1 MNNFG
6 LGLVLSFTDN
16 ATSGIQRATGAF
28 NDLEGALDGVVNAS
42 SKNQALLQMSYSAG
56 IVGNELYGVG
66 KKITSS
72 FLEAINTINNTGTVI
87 ASARSQLGTL
97 YGSMEAGYEVLEK
110 IKDYSAKSI
119 FNFED
124 LIPSVIMLK
133 ANGIEAF
140 DEIATS
146 AYRATNGVEG
156 VSQTLMDYA
165 ADLAA
170 FNPNMHNMYGTGVQ
184 AAMGALN
191 EYIAEGNAA
200 SLKRGASLDILQ
212 LLGEEKGESIE
223 ERSRQVA
230 DLIEQLGMVGMT
242 ANLAG
247 TPMQRLAN
255 VEDIF
260 FNTMTLI
267 SDSGVYDK
275 FSAIVEKFTDFLFS
289 IPDEELENIAQ
300 VIAEAIV
307 DIMTPLEKLVD
318 LLISLAEK
326 VRELIKENPDLIK
339 NILKWTAVA
348 GTFALV
354 AGIALKLLSTLGM
367 LKFSIGKLFGN
378 SILESGFKLLG
389 LFKSLLLYF
398 GPLIAATF
406 LLKTAWDNNFLDMQN
421 TVKNFI
427 SETFDTL
434 KLLFDAL
441 VDNTLSAEGFQRAKE
456 LGILPFIEA
465 VLQLKYHLKFLFE
478 GMKEG
483 FNAFADTLSDIL
495 IKTGL
500 LDKDTHGLRDT
511 ITQLLEKITQPGM
524 TETWKE
530 VGHWIGYIGGW
541 VLIFLAALPTI
552 MKIVSAIVSVVSLI
566 MKVVSVG
573 KAIWNFI
580 TLIASSGA
588 VASII
593 SFFSDLIFYL
603 QYAWFILTTE
613 IIPAITGVISA
624 IGLGTTALIALAVL
638 LQVAWTAFVIAT
650 FIYVVTHWEKVK
662 GIISDGI
669 TFLKNFILNAW
680 NNLKQQ
686 FPVIETVLNAIA
698 KIKDI
703 IFSAAGFMLGIAIRV
718 FNAIKSVVGSV
729 ASVIGKYFYV
739 VYEVWRVIILAIA
752 VAIMWLKD
760 NIFSPVVD
768 FIMFYI
774 GKAAGWLYTNI
785 FKPIK
790 DTFVEYYTFF
800 ILGIKALR
808 DDYIIP
814 IFNDIV
820 DAITGRIQKIY
831 TVIAPLIEYLV
842 ERFETFAELLSL
854 GWDVYGDVFSNVGG
868 FFEGVGDNLEGM
880 LGLST
885 GGYVKTTGAAVLHP
899 DEVVINDV
907 LTQRLGDFLDDY
919 DNSRSPVQ
927 TYINNG
933 GGTSTISNSDTDNS
947 VVFESGSIVF
957 NIDKDTD
964 LAKMNESELE
974 ALAEKLVKIMAR
986 KAQIRQMQTR
996 R

>member
-28 NDLEGALDGVVNAS
+28 NDLEGAVSGVINAS

-66 KKITSS
+66 KKITST
-72 FLEAINTINNTGTVI
+72 FLEAINTINNTGTTI
-87 ASARSQLGTL
+87 MSARSQLGTL

-170 FNPNMHNMYGTGVQ
+170 FNPTMHNMYGTGVQ

-275 FSAIVEKFTDFLFS
+275 FSAIVEKFTDFLFN

-389 LFKSLLLYF
+389 IFKSILIYF

-406 LLKTAWDNNFLDMQN
+406 LLKTAWENNFLDMQN
-421 TVKNFI
+421 IVKNFV
-427 SETFDTL
+427 SGTFDTL
-434 KLLFDAL
+434 KILFDAL
-441 VDNTLSAEGFQRAKE
+441 MDNTLSGENFERARE

-465 VLQLKYHLKFLFE
+465 ILQLKYHLKFLFE

-483 FNAFADTLSDIL
+483 FQAFADTLSDIL

-511 ITQLLEKITQPGM
+511 ITKLIDKITQPGM
-524 TETWKE
+524 TDTWKE
-530 VGHWIGYIGGW
+530 VGHWIGEIGGW
-541 VLIFLAALPTI
+541 LLIIIAVLP
-552 MKIVSAIVSVVSLI
+552 KIIKVVSAIVKIISVVI
-566 MKVVSVG
+566 PIVK
-573 KAIWNFI
+573 
-580 TLIASSGA
+580 T
-588 VASII
+588 II
-593 SFFSDLIFYL
+593 
-603 QYAWFILTTE
+603 E
-613 IIPAITGVISA
+613 VISA
-624 IGLGTTALIALAVL
+624 IVGFVETVGLLPAILIVIAVAI
-638 LQVAWTAFVIAT
+638 QVAWTALI
-650 FIYVVTHWEKVK
+650 IYLVVYTITHWEEVKEYIKNAISNVIDFFKEKIEALKTFLETNPVLNKILTVATTIVSIIIKVNKFIWSIIVGVVTFIIKAIITIHNVVSTVVRALAKFVYALYEIIRTVVLAIVLVLVTVNNWIHEHIIDPIINGLMK
-662 GIISDGI
+662 GLGEFIGWFYGKFIDPIVKVVTVIYTFVSMIISS
-669 TFLKNFILNAW
+669 
-680 NNLKQQ
+680 
-686 FPVIETVLNAIA
+686 
-698 KIKDI
+698 I
-703 IFSAAGFMLGIAIRV
+703 IDSWKLGIQ
-718 FNAIKSVVGSV
+718 
-729 ASVIGKYFYV
+729 
-739 VYEVWRVIILAIA
+739 
-752 VAIMWLKD
+752 
-760 NIFSPVVD
+760 
-768 FIMFYI
+768 
-774 GKAAGWLYTNI
+774 
-785 FKPIK
+785 
-790 DTFVEYYTFF
+790 
-800 ILGIKALR
+800 
-808 DDYIIP
+808 
-814 IFNDIV
+814 DIV
-820 DAITGRIQKIY
+820 DSWKVGFQDIKDFVSK
-831 TVIAPLIEYLV
+831 VIDTIV
-842 ERFETFAELLSL
+842 EKVS
-854 GWDVYGDVFSNVGG
+854 G
-868 FFEGVGDNLEGM
+868 FIDEFTEFWEIIGNFWGEVGDTYKGWGDQLQAKL

-885 GGYVKTTGAAVLHP
+885 GGYVNETGIAVLHP
-899 DEVVINDV
+899 NEVVVNDV
-907 LTQRLGDFLDDY
+907 LTQRLGQFLDDY
-919 DNSRSPVQ
+919 SRSSTQLPVSTGNSAPSFSPVQ
-927 TYINNG
+927 SYVNNN
-933 GGTSTISNSDTDNS
+933 SNSSANNYNNTEETVIFD
-947 VVFESGSIVF
+947 SGSIVF

-974 ALAEKLVKIMAR
+974 SLAEKLVKIMAR

-996 R
+996 K

>member
-72 FLEAINTINNTGTVI
+72 FLEAINTINNTGTTI

-230 DLIEQLGMVGMT
+230 DLIEKLGMVGMT

-300 VIAEAIV
+300 VVAEAIV

-354 AGIALKLLSTLGM
+354 AGIALKLLPTLGM

-378 SILESGFKLLG
+378 SILDSGFKLLG
-389 LFKSLLLYF
+389 LFKRLLLYF

-495 IKTGL
+495 IKSGL

-524 TETWKE
+524 TETWEE
-530 VGHWIGYIGGW
+530 VGHWIGEIGGW
-541 VLIFLAALPTI
+541 VLIFIAVMP
-552 MKIVSAIVSVVSLI
+552 KIL
-566 MKVVSVG
+566 K
-573 KAIWNFI
+573 
-580 TLIASSGA
+580 
-588 VASII
+588 
-593 SFFSDLIFYL
+593 
-603 QYAWFILTTE
+603 
-613 IIPAITGVISA
+613 VISA
-624 IGLGTTALIALAVL
+624 ITTVVTAIVKVVSIISSVVSTIIEVLEVIGAILGGLSAGMTALVL
-638 LQVAWTAFVIAT
+638 LAIAIQVAWTALVIVMWVY
-650 FIYVVTHWEKVK
+650 IIKHWDEVK
-662 GIISDGI
+662 
-669 TFLKNFILNAW
+669 
-680 NNLKQQ
+680 
-686 FPVIETVLNAIA
+686 EH
-698 KIKDI
+698 IKE
-703 IFSAAGFMLGIAIRV
+703 
-718 FNAIKSVVGSV
+718 VVG
-729 ASVIGKYFYV
+729 
-739 VYEVWRVIILAIA
+739 
-752 VAIMWLKD
+752 
-760 NIFSPVVD
+760 NVVD
-768 FIMFYI
+768 FVKQKIEVIRNYINEKLPVLAFLLKVNSAIFSVVFKIIALIAKVRNFIFNVGVTVLSIIIKGILKIYDVASSVMSAI
-774 GKAAGWLYTNI
+774 GKVFYALYEIIRTVVLAVALFIAVIADWVYNNILKPFILDWIEGAKDIFDDWKVGIQDIYNWLLEKIIN
-785 FKPIK
+785 PIK
-790 DTFVEYYTFF
+790 NIIVKLVDDWKVGFQDISDFVMP
-800 ILGIKALR
+800 ILE
-808 DDYIIP
+808 
-814 IFNDIV
+814 
-820 DAITGRIQKIY
+820 KIY
-831 TVIAPLIEYLV
+831 DVIASIV
-842 ERFETFAELLSL
+842 EDFQI
-854 GWDVYGDVFSNVGG
+854 GWGMIGDFWQ
-868 FFEGVGDNLEGM
+868 GVGDTFKGYGDELESGFV
-880 LGLST
+880 GLAT
-885 GGYVKTTGAAVLHP
+885 GGYVNTTGLAVLHP
-899 DEVVINDV
+899 NEVVVNDV
-907 LTQRLGDFLDDY
+907 LTQRLGQFLDDY
-919 DNSRSPVQ
+919 SRSSTQLPVSTGSSTSFSPVQ
-927 TYINNG
+927 SYVNNN
-933 GGTSTISNSDTDNS
+933 TNSSANNYNTTEETVIFD
-947 VVFESGSIVF
+947 SGSIVF
-957 NIDKDTD
+957 NVDKDTD